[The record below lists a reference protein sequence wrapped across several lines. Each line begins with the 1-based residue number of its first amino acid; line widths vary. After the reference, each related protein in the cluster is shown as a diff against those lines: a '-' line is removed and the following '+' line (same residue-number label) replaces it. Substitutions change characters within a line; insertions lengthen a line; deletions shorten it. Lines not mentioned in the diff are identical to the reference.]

1 MIHRAWVGALRGPAV
16 AMLVLVS
23 VGVSVEIGL
32 AAEGQGT
39 ISREDLIAT
48 VERGPGPTKGAADAP
63 LVMVEFSDF
72 QCGYCQLFWQE
83 TLPKIEEQYIRAGKL
98 RFVYRHMAIRGEASM
113 LAAQA
118 ASCAHDQGKFWQYHD
133 TLFSQRSPLAFTSAR
148 LKGYAAE
155 LRLDEKTF
163 AACLDSGKQAE
174 RVRAETI
181 LGRVLGANG
190 TPAFLVNGRLAI
202 GAYPFETFQQALD
215 GLLTATPRGP
225 SERAR

>member
-1 MIHRAWVGALRGPAV
+1 V
-16 AMLVLVS
+16 ATLVLVS

-83 TLPKIEEQYIRAGKL
+83 TLPKIEEQYIRAGKV
-98 RFVYRHMAIRGEASM
+98 RFVYRHMAIRGEASV

-148 LKGYAAE
+148 LN
-155 LRLDEKTF
+155 EKTF

-174 RVRAETI
+174 RVKAETI

-190 TPAFLVNGRLAI
+190 TPSFLVNGRLAI